1 MTSEDS
7 NPGQTSS
14 PDSGTGGSEPA
25 PQGYESP
32 PIEDTPRPDE
42 QDSGDSAPAYAN
54 SYEPP
59 SQEQPRYEQPSYE
72 QPSYDQ
78 SQYNQSQYGQP
89 QYGQS
94 QYGQQ
99 AQPQYGTPG
108 NYPPPPPYGAAPGYG
123 PPPGYPPPGYGA
135 PGYGAPG
142 YGAPGY
148 GAPGYGAPGYPA
160 YGAQPTKTNVLAIA
174 SLVASVVSLCGI
186 GSIAGIILGVVAIN
200 QIKVSGES
208 GRGLALAG
216 IVVGAVTLLFS
227 MLWLVLVAAA

>member
-14 PDSGTGGSEPA
+14 PDSGAGGSEPA

-59 SQEQPRYEQPSYE
+59 PYEQPRYDQPQYDQPQYE
-72 QPSYDQ
+72 QPQYDQ
-78 SQYNQSQYGQP
+78 SQF
-89 QYGQS
+89 
-94 QYGQQ
+94 GQQ

-123 PPPGYPPPGYGA
+123 PPPGYA
-135 PGYGAPG
+135 PPG

-160 YGAQPTKTNVLAIA
+160 YGAQPTKTNALAIA

-216 IVVGAVTLLFS
+216 IIVGAVTLLFS

>member
-14 PDSGTGGSEPA
+14 PDSGAGGSEPA

-59 SQEQPRYEQPSYE
+59 SYEQPRYDQPSYE

-78 SQYNQSQYGQP
+78 PQYDQP
-89 QYGQS
+89 QF
-94 QYGQQ
+94 GQQ
-99 AQPQYGTPG
+99 APPPYGTPG

-148 GAPGYGAPGYPA
+148 GAPGYPA
-160 YGAQPTKTNVLAIA
+160 YGAQPTKTNALAIA

-216 IVVGAVTLLFS
+216 IIVGAVTLLFS

>member
-1 MTSEDS
+1 MTSADS

-14 PDSGTGGSEPA
+14 PDPGAGGSEPA

-59 SQEQPRYEQPSYE
+59 SHEQPRYDQPSYG
-72 QPSYDQ
+72 QPTYDQ
-78 SQYNQSQYGQP
+78 SQYDQP
-89 QYGQS
+89 QYGQQS
-94 QYGQQ
+94 
-99 AQPQYGTPG
+99 QPQYGTPG
-108 NYPPPPPYGAAPGYG
+108 NYPPPPPYGAAPYG

-148 GAPGYGAPGYPA
+148 GPSGYGAPGYPA
-160 YGAQPTKTNVLAIA
+160 FGAQPTKTNPLAIA

-216 IVVGAVTLLFS
+216 IIVGAVTLLFS

>member
-14 PDSGTGGSEPA
+14 PDSVAGGSEPA

-59 SQEQPRYEQPSYE
+59 SPEQPRYDQPPYGQPSYG
-72 QPSYDQ
+72 Q
-78 SQYNQSQYGQP
+78 SQFD
-89 QYGQS
+89 QS

-99 AQPQYGTPG
+99 SQPQYGTPG
-108 NYPPPPPYGAAPGYG
+108 NYPPPPPYGGAPGYG

-148 GAPGYGAPGYPA
+148 GPSGYGAPGHPA
-160 YGAQPTKTNVLAIA
+160 YGAQPTKTNALAIA

-216 IVVGAVTLLFS
+216 IIVGAVTLLFS

>member
-14 PDSGTGGSEPA
+14 PDSGAGGSEPS

-59 SQEQPRYEQPSYE
+59 SYEQPRYDQPSYE
-72 QPSYDQ
+72 P
-78 SQYNQSQYGQP
+78 QYGQP

-94 QYGQQ
+94 QFGQQ
-99 AQPQYGTPG
+99 APPQYGTPG

-148 GAPGYGAPGYPA
+148 GAPGYPA
-160 YGAQPTKTNVLAIA
+160 YGAQPTKTNALAIA

-216 IVVGAVTLLFS
+216 IIVGAVTLLFS

>member
-14 PDSGTGGSEPA
+14 PDSGAGGSEPA

-32 PIEDTPRPDE
+32 PIENTPRPDE

-59 SQEQPRYEQPSYE
+59 SYEQPRYEQPSYD
-72 QPSYDQ
+72 QPQYD
-78 SQYNQSQYGQP
+78 QP

-94 QYGQQ
+94 QFGQQ
-99 AQPQYGTPG
+99 APPQYGTPG

-148 GAPGYGAPGYPA
+148 GAPGYPA
-160 YGAQPTKTNVLAIA
+160 YGAQPTKTNALAIA

-216 IVVGAVTLLFS
+216 IIVGAVTLLFS